1 MRPAEPS
8 RGKIER
14 EGDPD
19 AGPPGRREA
28 ARCVSSFFPLF
39 ALSNQG
45 FPMSMRIQSITWQ
58 RPDDDAPTDVT
69 DAIAEGVV
77 SPTPHPDDDI
87 DHPKGYALKLTLKPD
102 ETDFAE
108 DIQQALMDVEPS
120 IVTVRLDG
128 ADGILKL
135 PVSVSKVPYPGEQNT
150 AEMGVKPE
158 AHEELHPYF

>member
-1 MRPAEPS
+1 
-8 RGKIER
+8 
-14 EGDPD
+14 
-19 AGPPGRREA
+19 
-28 ARCVSSFFPLF
+28 
-39 ALSNQG
+39 
-45 FPMSMRIQSITWQ
+45 MSMRIQSITWQ

-87 DHPKGYALKLTLKPD
+87 DHPKGYSLKLTLKS
-102 ETDFAE
+102 EEADFAE
-108 DIQQALMDVEPS
+108 DIQQALMDVEPA

-135 PVSVSKVPYPGEQNT
+135 PVSVSKVPYPGEQNM

-158 AHEELHPYF
+158 AHDQLHPYF